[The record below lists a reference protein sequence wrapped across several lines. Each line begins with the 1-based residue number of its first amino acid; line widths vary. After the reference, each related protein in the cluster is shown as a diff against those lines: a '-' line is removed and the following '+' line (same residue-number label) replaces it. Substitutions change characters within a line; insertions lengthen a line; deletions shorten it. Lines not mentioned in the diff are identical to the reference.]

1 VQRDL
6 NNTTAMARRNLELIS
21 AFTLMLAFFFYISQE
36 RLAAGDEGF
45 YLSAAKLW
53 AEGKSL
59 YFDFFFPQMPLM
71 PWFYGLIFKIIGT
84 SWISARFISA
94 VLSAACGL
102 IIFLALRP
110 HGRKTSWLGA
120 LLFSSHSMVFPWY
133 PVAKSNSLA
142 MLCLLTSF
150 YLSFYVIRYARQK
163 YFRWILV
170 TGGLF
175 FGFSIEARLFFAGM
189 GPVFAF
195 MLAVNNSTWKSR
207 FESIASFATGTL
219 IALIPCYLLM
229 IKDFDIFW
237 FNNLGYHLI
246 RDVNSQEIRLH
257 EKITILKTIFSLR
270 DAVQI
275 EGFQFLL
282 IFVFSAIYQI
292 ITWQTARRFS
302 EPFLFGIGMI
312 ILNFIPTPSYVQYFS
327 TAVPFLVLGAAPII
341 GSFSTIGASV
351 FLVGY
356 LAFTPPDFMKY
367 TETGNGVLGITPG
380 DQRYKKIR
388 VLKEIGEAV
397 SRNVPP
403 GVPVLTD
410 WPGLLIDS
418 HVTFYP
424 RVENQFGKKF
434 ASRVFSSQRQKYK
447 IATIG
452 EIKNFVFRKSTQ
464 FILIEDRDHK
474 VLSPD
479 LRPRIVKEYDHVLHI
494 QGSSLYK
501 RKIDETQKSE

>member
-1 VQRDL
+1 M
-6 NNTTAMARRNLELIS
+6 TRRNLELIS

-59 YFDFFFPQMPLM
+59 YLDFFFPQMPLM
-71 PWFYGLIFKIIGT
+71 PWVYGFMFKIIGT
-84 SWISARFISA
+84 SWISARLVSA
-94 VLSAACGL
+94 ILSAACGL
-102 IIFLALRP
+102 VIFIALRP
-110 HGRKTSWLGA
+110 HGQKASWLGA
-120 LLFSSHSMVFPWY
+120 LLFASHSMIFPWY

-142 MLCLLTSF
+142 MLCLIVSF
-150 YLSFYVIRYARQK
+150 YLTFYLIKQVQQRHLLS
-163 YFRWILV
+163 ILLL
-170 TGGLF
+170 GGIF
-175 FGFSIEARLFFAGM
+175 FGLSIEARLFFAGI
-189 GPVFAF
+189 GPVFA
-195 MLAVNNSTWKSR
+195 LLIAINSSTWRSR
-207 FESIASFATGTL
+207 LVNVLVFTVGTFV
-219 IALIPCYLLM
+219 ALIPCFVLM

-246 RDVNSQEIRLH
+246 RDVNSQEIRVA

-282 IFVFSAIYQI
+282 LFIFSAIYQI
-292 ITWQTARRFS
+292 IYWKRAQRIS
-302 EPFLFGIGMI
+302 EPFIFGIGMI
-312 ILNFIPTPSYVQYFS
+312 ILNFIPTPSYVQYFG
-327 TAVPFLVLGAAPII
+327 TAAPFFVLGATPII
-341 GSFSTIGASV
+341 ASFSSIGVLV

-356 LAFTPPDFMKY
+356 LAFAPLDYRKY
-367 TETGNGVLGITPG
+367 TKTGEGVLGITQG
-380 DQRYKKIR
+380 DQQYKKIKA
-388 VLKEIGEAV
+388 LKEIGEAI
-397 SRNVPP
+397 SREVPL
-403 GVPVLTD
+403 GTPVLTD

-418 HVTFYP
+418 HATFYP

-434 ASRVFSSQRQKYK
+434 ASRIFSNQRAKYK

-474 VLSPD
+474 VLTPD
-479 LRPRIVKEYDHVLHI
+479 LRPRIVREYDHVLYI
-494 QGSSLYK
+494 NGSSLYK
-501 RKIDETQKSE
+501 RKAYESQESK

>member
-1 VQRDL
+1 MQRDL
-6 NNTTAMARRNLELIS
+6 NKTTAMTRRNLELLS
-21 AFTLMLAFFFYISQE
+21 AYTLMLAFFFYISQE

-71 PWFYGLIFKIIGT
+71 PWFYGFIFKIIGT
-84 SWISARFISA
+84 SWLSARFVSA
-94 VLSAACGL
+94 ILSAACGL
-102 IIFLALRP
+102 VIFLALRP
-110 HGRKTSWLGA
+110 HGRKASWLGA

-142 MLCLLTSF
+142 MLCLIASF
-150 YLSFYVIRYARQK
+150 YLTFYLIKQVQQK
-163 YFRWILV
+163 YSHWILIL
-170 TGGLF
+170 GGIF
-175 FGFSIEARLFFAGM
+175 FGLSVEARLFFAGM
-189 GPVFAF
+189 GPVFA
-195 MLAVNNSTWKSR
+195 LLIAVNSSTWKGRLSNVA
-207 FESIASFATGTL
+207 FFTFGTIL
-219 IALIPCYLLM
+219 ALTPCYVLM

-246 RDVNSQEIRLH
+246 RDVNSQAIRLA
-257 EKITILKTIFSLR
+257 EKVTILKTIFSLR

-282 IFVFSAIYQI
+282 LFVFSAIYQI
-292 ITWQTARRFS
+292 IAWNSARRVS
-302 EPFLFGIGMI
+302 EPFIFGIGMV

-327 TAVPFLVLGAAPII
+327 TAVPFFVLGATPILA
-341 GSFSTIGASV
+341 SFSTLGVLV
-351 FLVGY
+351 FLIGY
-356 LAFTPPDFMKY
+356 LAFTPLDYKKY
-367 TETGNGVLGITPG
+367 TETGEGVLGITPG
-380 DQRYKKIR
+380 DQQYKKIR
-388 VLKEIGEAV
+388 VLKEIGESV
-397 SRNVPP
+397 SREVPP
-403 GVPVLTD
+403 GTPVLTD

-418 HVTFYP
+418 HATFYP

-434 ASRVFSSQRQKYK
+434 ASRIFSNERAKYK

-474 VLSPD
+474 VLTPD
-479 LRPRIVKEYDHVLHI
+479 LRPRIVREYDHVLYI
-494 QGSSLYK
+494 NGSSLYK
-501 RKIDETQKSE
+501 RKADESQKSK